1 MLETA
6 ELSYGT
12 AVFSLDLPTALPH
25 VCVVQIVATTV
36 YVRKVK
42 KLLTPVERRATED
55 QIAADPLY
63 WPVVPGTGGVRKAR
77 GARASSGKR
86 GGVRVI
92 YYFRSR
98 RETIYLLSIYA
109 KGDRADLT
117 PADKKKLR
125 TLVKSLEGT

>member
-1 MLETA
+1 M
-6 ELSYGT
+6 
-12 AVFSLDLPTALPH
+12 PHIALRRAPNRED
-25 VCVVQIVATTV
+25 QSAAMKWARISEIW
-36 YVRKVK
+36 YQVK
-42 KLLTPVERRATED
+42 KLLTPAERRATED

-77 GARASSGKR
+77 GGRASSGKR

-109 KGDRADLT
+109 KSDRIDLT

>member
-1 MLETA
+1 M
-6 ELSYGT
+6 YI
-12 AVFSLDLPTALPH
+12 
-25 VCVVQIVATTV
+25 VQIVATTV

-42 KLLTPVERRATED
+42 KLLTPAERRAAED

-109 KGDRADLT
+109 KSDRTDLT
-117 PADKKKLR
+117 SADKKKLR